1 MANRH
6 WGRTSGDWTNS
17 ADWTGAKAP
26 GVADAATI
34 DAPGTYTVTVT
45 GPETVGSVR
54 LDDAGATLDITGTG
68 TLSVSGATV
77 VQSGTL
83 EIDPSGMLENG
94 GTLTVKSGGTLNL
107 NGTMQ
112 GGTLVVDHGGTLEAS
127 TLFFGTF
134 PSTLENVTVLGGLT
148 LNSGFF
154 KLSGSTSVEN
164 ANGTGPG
171 VITVGATA
179 SLSLNEVSYKV
190 VLNGGY
196 ITKAD
201 VTIDAGA
208 SVSGYGAFY
217 EGQVSVTTVENEG
230 TINANV
236 NGQWLY
242 IGESSGGL
250 GSFVNDG
257 LVLASHGGNLSV
269 DYGDVDSTPWTNKAD
284 GVIRVIDGGTLQLG
298 AHATNLGLITSVDSD
313 IYFGDSSFEGGDSV
327 TNAGQINV
335 KGGEFFLGVL
345 GSPRSNSWT
354 DSGSIKTVSAATDIQ
369 GNGVISAGGTFD
381 INGGTVTGSGQVED
395 GGTITLEGGTVTL
408 ASLSIDS
415 GATLSGFGTVT
426 DPLTNSG
433 TITAEHG
440 KLDLEAGVSGSGQLD
455 IGKRATLELGGPTSE
470 AVTFDG
476 KHGTLLFDLTND
488 FSGTVAGMAGHDNVD
503 LANFAFSGDPLVTS
517 VSGTGA
523 AGTTTDVT
531 IQDGSLTTTL
541 HLLNQY
547 TSQFAVSASAYTLTS
562 DHTGSDPGTLL
573 AVAHTPN
580 SHTI

>member
-6 WGRTSGDWTNS
+6 WVGTSGDWTNS

-26 GVADAATI
+26 GVADAAMI

-54 LDDAGATLDITGTG
+54 SDDAGATLDITGTG
-68 TLSVSGATV
+68 TLAVSGSTV

-201 VTIDAGA
+201 VTIDA
-208 SVSGYGAFY
+208 
-217 EGQVSVTTVENEG
+217 
-230 TINANV
+230 
-236 NGQWLY
+236 
-242 IGESSGGL
+242 
-250 GSFVNDG
+250 
-257 LVLASHGGNLSV
+257 
-269 DYGDVDSTPWTNKAD
+269 
-284 GVIRVIDGGTLQLG
+284 
-298 AHATNLGLITSVDSD
+298 
-313 IYFGDSSFEGGDSV
+313 
-327 TNAGQINV
+327 
-335 KGGEFFLGVL
+335 
-345 GSPRSNSWT
+345 
-354 DSGSIKTVSAATDIQ
+354 
-369 GNGVISAGGTFD
+369 
-381 INGGTVTGSGQVED
+381 
-395 GGTITLEGGTVTL
+395 
-408 ASLSIDS
+408 
-415 GATLSGFGTVT
+415 
-426 DPLTNSG
+426 
-433 TITAEHG
+433 
-440 KLDLEAGVSGSGQLD
+440 
-455 IGKRATLELGGPTSE
+455 
-470 AVTFDG
+470 
-476 KHGTLLFDLTND
+476 
-488 FSGTVAGMAGHDNVD
+488 
-503 LANFAFSGDPLVTS
+503 
-517 VSGTGA
+517 
-523 AGTTTDVT
+523 
-531 IQDGSLTTTL
+531 
-541 HLLNQY
+541 
-547 TSQFAVSASAYTLTS
+547 
-562 DHTGSDPGTLL
+562 
-573 AVAHTPN
+573 
-580 SHTI
+580 